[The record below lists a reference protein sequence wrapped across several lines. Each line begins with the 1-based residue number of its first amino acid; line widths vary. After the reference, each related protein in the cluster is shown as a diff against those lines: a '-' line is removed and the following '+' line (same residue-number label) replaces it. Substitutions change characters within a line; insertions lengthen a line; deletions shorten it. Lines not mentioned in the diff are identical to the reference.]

1 MHLSTIRKSS
11 LTAGYIV
18 SDASVHYN
26 VKHFNIVHSR
36 FDETSHSVTLPPI
49 QKCIAFS
56 ARARVCVCVCVCV
69 CVLLWPCTQWVWA
82 VTMRQLCTFCSIPSA
97 SVQKPTMSPARPMP
111 YSMLNKGNAKKVI
124 HYCIRQAVQLVEA
137 SRPQGMSGVVRFLI
151 GSALAEARM

>member
-111 YSMLNKGNAKKVI
+111 YSMLNRLWCKVI
-124 HYCIRQAVQLVEA
+124 SGAVRLSSLLVVA
-137 SRPQGMSGVVRFLI
+137 KHFL
-151 GSALAEARM
+151 SLLFHADRST

>member
-56 ARARVCVCVCVCV
+56 AALRPERFDHPPGMVATATA
-69 CVLLWPCTQWVWA
+69 P
-82 VTMRQLCTFCSIPSA
+82 P
-97 SVQKPTMSPARPMP
+97 PMS
-111 YSMLNKGNAKKVI
+111 
-124 HYCIRQAVQLVEA
+124 
-137 SRPQGMSGVVRFLI
+137 
-151 GSALAEARM
+151 

>member
-26 VKHFNIVHSR
+26 VKHFNIVNSR

-56 ARARVCVCVCVCV
+56 ARSGQERIGHFPFSWWQRNVSSQMAARCADSLAQPS
-69 CVLLWPCTQWVWA
+69 VLRPACCFNNASLSSAKMSTQSLLGDRTGWYRF
-82 VTMRQLCTFCSIPSA
+82 TGSLGCLYP
-97 SVQKPTMSPARPMP
+97 
-111 YSMLNKGNAKKVI
+111 
-124 HYCIRQAVQLVEA
+124 
-137 SRPQGMSGVVRFLI
+137 VRRRKAF
-151 GSALAEARM
+151 G